1 MKIKITGK
9 DLKATEAIKDYV
21 EKKCER
27 LQKYS
32 EDEIDVQVTI
42 KTEGINQVAELS
54 TIINGDIY
62 RAVTENK
69 DLYASIDK
77 DIDITEGQIR
87 KTKAKKDKQ
96 NMSGSIKMSE
106 DIRFGAENHKVE
118 NEILKTSYYQVKP
131 MSSEDAKLILSE
143 RAKDQFLVFVNID
156 TSKVNVIFRLKDG
169 KNFGLVEP
177 EV

>member
-9 DLKATEAIKDYV
+9 ELKATEAIKEYV

-54 TIINGDIY
+54 AAINGDIY

-77 DIDITEGQIR
+77 DIDIIEGQIR
-87 KTKAKKDKQ
+87 KTKAKKEKQ
-96 NMSGSIKMSE
+96 NMSGSIKEASE
-106 DIRFGAENHKVE
+106 IIFSAEDHKVE
-118 NEILKTSYYQVKP
+118 NEILKTAYYDVKP
-131 MSSEDAKLILSE
+131 MSAEDAKLVLSDK
-143 RAKDQFLVFVNID
+143 RDSFLAFVNID
-156 TSKVNVIFRLKDG
+156 TNKVNVIFKLKDG

-177 EV
+177 EA

>member
-9 DLKATEAIKDYV
+9 DLKATDAIKDYV

-32 EDEIDVQVTI
+32 DDEIDVQVTI

-54 TIINGDIY
+54 SLINGDIY

-77 DIDITEGQIR
+77 NIDIIEGQIR
-87 KTKAKKDKQ
+87 KTKAKKEKQ
-96 NMSGSIKMSE
+96 NMSGSIKMAE
-106 DIRFGAENHKVE
+106 DIRFGAEDHKVE
-118 NEILKTSYYQVKP
+118 NEILKTSYYEVKP
-131 MSSEDAKLILSE
+131 MSAEDAKLILSE
-143 RAKDQFLVFVNID
+143 RVQDKFMAFVNID
-156 TSKVNVIFRLKDG
+156 TSKVNVIFKLKDG
-169 KNFGLVEP
+169 KNFGLLEP
-177 EV
+177 EA

>member
-1 MKIKITGK
+1 MRIKITGK
-9 DLKATEAIKDYV
+9 ELKATDAIKDYV

-54 TIINGDIY
+54 AAINGDIY

-77 DIDITEGQIR
+77 NIDIIEGQIR
-87 KTKAKKDKQ
+87 KTKAKKEKQ
-96 NMSGSIKMSE
+96 NMSGSIKNAE
-106 DIRFGAENHKVE
+106 DIRFSVDDHKVE
-118 NEILKTSYYQVKP
+118 NEILKTAYYELKP
-131 MSSEDAKLILSE
+131 MSAEDAKLVLAE
-143 RAKDQFLVFVNID
+143 RVKDNFLVFVNID
-156 TSKVNVIFRLKDG
+156 TQKVNVIFKLKDG

-177 EV
+177 EA